1 MFHRLLQLG
10 GPLNLSSST
19 IHTDGYV
26 PLKYAPPT
34 RANMNT
40 IQHQSGSGCEVGI
53 QCTPRRCV
61 SPNTTT
67 RVGVLGGYFSPR
79 SVEVLRESR
88 DRLEVEGEISIEF
101 LRVSRFFAREIF
113 TRRFIHLLI
122 LFPPVWGEMCTVGK
136 YLRVLL
142 RGTFC

>member
-1 MFHRLLQLG
+1 
-10 GPLNLSSST
+10 
-19 IHTDGYV
+19 
-26 PLKYAPPT
+26 
-34 RANMNT
+34 MN
-40 IQHQSGSGCEVGI
+40 IQHQSGAKYGDTVY
-53 QCTPRRCV
+53 PPLVCV
-61 SPNTTT
+61 PKHDHT
-67 RVGVLGGYFSPR
+67 RVGVLRGYFGPR
-79 SVEVLRESR
+79 SVEVLLESR

-122 LFPPVWGEMCTVGK
+122 LYPPVWGETCTVGK